1 MKNHLKNKNPPN
13 VKVKSTNL
21 LKDKLLI
28 LLRNFKNLRN
38 LFSRSHRIIQKLMNH
53 LLYRSKLF
61 KKNKKLYRLKK
72 KNKLKITNNLLKKI
86 KRLLMKKNKFKKI
99 LYQKLKLKRQNK
111 YKNKIK
117 MN

>member
-1 MKNHLKNKNPPN
+1 MSDKKTFICDHCNASFTIRGNYYRHKKYMCSVKIEQEKKKFFDAQNETKLYYEKIIEDLKNEFK
-13 VKVKSTNL
+13 TTRE
-21 LKDKLLI
+21 KLE
-28 LLRNFKNLRN
+28 
-38 LFSRSHRIIQKLMNH
+38 
-53 LLYRSKLF
+53 
-61 KKNKKLYRLKK
+61 
-72 KNKLKITNNLLKKI
+72 NKLKITNNLLKKI